1 MNELSNRLTAG
12 SPVEVI
18 IPYDLEPRGR
28 SAIMAFK
35 ESRYKGPIFNMDFP
49 WLVTMVSSAIV
60 MIAWAFLVA
69 HTSRTFGFNPILAV
83 LSAFPIFFVVVSPLI
98 YPALEAANLKLAYG
112 RDWIR
117 YLVGPSHIGLT
128 DSGFKLYWRGRFFYN
143 YPSLAIWPE
152 IFDANLVD
160 DPLYGGTSLQFVYQ
174 TGFGRRIMTLPLSGF
189 SNREDLELLLL
200 SFATHIPE
208 DNQSLTLKE
217 QAGEG
222 FARLLA
228 EFDQSDGSR
237 QSGQSPKSLPGQSD

>member
-1 MNELSNRLTAG
+1 MNELSKQLRLG

-18 IPYDLEPRGR
+18 IPYDLEPQGQ
-28 SAIMAFK
+28 SAVKAFA

-49 WLVTMVSSAIV
+49 WLVTMASSAAV
-60 MIAWAFLVA
+60 MITWALLVA
-69 HTSRTFGFNPILAV
+69 HTSRTFGLNPVLAV
-83 LSAFPIFFVVVSPLI
+83 LSAFPIFFVLISPLI
-98 YPALEAANLKLAYG
+98 YPALESANLKLAYG
-112 RDWIR
+112 KDWLR
-117 YLVGPSHIGLT
+117 YLVGPTHIGLT

-152 IFDANLVD
+152 IFDANLVE

-174 TGFGRRIMTLPLSGF
+174 TGFGRRIMTLPVCGF
-189 SNREDLELLLL
+189 SSREDLELVLE
-200 SFATHIPE
+200 SFARHIPE

-228 EFDQSDGSR
+228 EFDQTSAL
-237 QSGQSPKSLPGQSD
+237 KSLPGTSERTDT